1 MHHTKTLAQETDYE
15 VVHEELEE
23 ACVAEM
29 AENKRVNVPLVQT
42 I

>member
-15 VVHEELEE
+15 IVHEEGEE

-29 AENKRVNVPLVQT
+29 AEYKRVNVALVQA